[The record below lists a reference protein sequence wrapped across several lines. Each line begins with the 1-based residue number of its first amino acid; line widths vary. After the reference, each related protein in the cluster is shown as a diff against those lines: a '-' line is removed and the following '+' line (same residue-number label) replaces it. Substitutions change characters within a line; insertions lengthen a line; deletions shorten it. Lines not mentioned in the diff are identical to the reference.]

1 MKQSDIIMDGH
12 ETLRK
17 IAEEV
22 KLPLSSEDRKIL
34 IDMFSYVL
42 KSQDDD
48 YAKKNKIRQGV
59 GLAAPQ
65 INVSKRMFVIIAN
78 DSKRIHTMALI
89 NPVIT
94 YKSKEMTYIE
104 SGEGCLSVD
113 DEITAP
119 VLRHETIKVETHYL
133 DLQTGDVK
141 FKKMKLSGYISVV
154 FQHEFDHLDGKLF
167 VDKKAYQ
174 AELINVKPIDFD

>member
-12 ETLRK
+12 ETLK
-17 IAEEV
+17 KVAEEV
-22 KLPLSSEDRKIL
+22 NLPLSGEDRKTL

-48 YAKKNKIRQGV
+48 YAEKNKIRQGV

-78 DSKRIHTMALI
+78 DGKKMHTMALI
-89 NPVIT
+89 NPLIT
-94 YKSKEMTYIE
+94 YKSKEMTYLE

-119 VLRHETIKVETHYL
+119 VLRHETIKVETHYM
-133 DLQTGDVK
+133 DLQTGEVK
-141 FKKMKLSGYISVV
+141 FQRMKLSGYIAVV
-154 FQHEFDHLDGKLF
+154 FQHEYDHLDGKLF
-167 VDKKAYQ
+167 IDKKAYN
-174 AELINVKPIDFD
+174 AELVNVKPISFE